1 MPDNLKVLGTKKSK
15 QNKEKTKQNP
25 NTKEHKL
32 YL

>member
-15 QNKEKTKQNP
+15 QSKQKTKQNT